1 MLQRMAAAFRRRS
14 FPMLGCALIVLG
26 WMLVR
31 GASAAPPARWSD
43 PATWGGAVPRAG
55 ETVVIAAGRTVLLDV
70 DPPPLARL
78 VIDGRL
84 VVADRDVRLRAGA
97 VDVQG
102 ALEAGDPAHPFAHRA
117 EIVLDAHAPG
127 AGILTVANG
136 GRLELYGAPRL
147 SWTRLAENA
156 PAGARGLVLGSAAD
170 WVPGDRLAL
179 APTGF
184 DAREA
189 EEVTVAAVDGARVT
203 LSAPLRYAHW
213 GTVTDGIDERAEV
226 GLLSHNVRV
235 RSEASAAAPGIGGQ
249 VVVMQGGRLRAEG
262 VEFAGLGRRA
272 TLGAYPVHFHLVG
285 DGGGSFVTGSS
296 IVHSA
301 NRCLTIHGTSGVR
314 VTRNVAFD
322 TIGHCYFLEDGVE
335 TGNVLDGNLGMLTRG
350 APRDGAILESDV
362 RPATFWIANPD
373 NVVTRNAA
381 AGSEG
386 TGFWYNLTP
395 HPTGPSA
402 TGAVWPRRAN
412 LRAFDAN
419 VAHSNE
425 MNGLFVDNLRNP
437 PGVTDAPNYSP
448 AAVARYR
455 GLTAYKNRRR
465 GAWLRGTNVELSGAR
480 IADNSI
486 GVTFAG
492 ADAVLRDSLVV
503 GETENRSGPPKP
515 GDPRFPIRGFEFYD
529 GRVGVERTRF
539 VNFVPDEQREAS
551 ALSTLEYSPFFT
563 DPSNYARE
571 LTFEN
576 AQPVY
581 LAPYPGVP
589 RSEQNGAD
597 GYRSNVFRDLD
608 GSVTGRAGASVVVAS
623 PFFADESCTARADW
637 NAAVCDAAYGSLFVR
652 DLDPRPQRIG
662 PVRVTRLGAAD
673 TAGAAG
679 EPDAAA
685 PSIVLLGNPRDGGN
699 IGFQTNVREG
709 GRYAIRF
716 AGPFPRRVRVALHDL
731 PAGRITVL
739 LAGVPANAALYAG
752 RDARTPLPIVRDDAG
767 RVVAQL
773 IADGDASAASV
784 DVCTTDRCR

>member
-1 MLQRMAAAFRRRS
+1 MLQRSAAAFRRRS
-14 FPMLGCALIVLG
+14 FPMLGCVLVVLG
-26 WMLVR
+26 WLLVR

-55 ETVVIAAGRTVLLDV
+55 ETVVIAAGRTVLLDT

-78 VIDGRL
+78 VVDGRL

-97 VDVQG
+97 VDVHG
-102 ALEAGDPAHPFAHRA
+102 AFQAGDPAHPFAHRA
-117 EIVLDAHAPG
+117 EIALDAHAPG
-127 AGILTVANG
+127 AGILAVSNG

-156 PAGARGLVLGSAAD
+156 RAGARDLVLASAAD

-189 EEVTVAAVDGARVT
+189 EEVTVASVDGARVRLT
-203 LSAPLRYAHW
+203 APLRFAHW
-213 GTVTDGIDERAEV
+213 GAVTDGVDERAEV
-226 GLLSHNVRV
+226 GLLSHNVRL

-249 VVVMQGGRLRAEG
+249 VVVMEGGRLRADG

-272 TLGAYPVHFHLVG
+272 TLGAYPIHFHLAG

-314 VTRNVAFD
+314 VERNVAFD
-322 TIGHCYFLEDGVE
+322 TIGHCYFLEDGAE

-350 APRDGAILESDV
+350 APRNGAILESDV
-362 RPATFWIANPD
+362 RPATFWISNPD

-381 AGSEG
+381 AGSDG

-412 LRAFDAN
+412 LRVFDGN

-492 ADAVLRDSLVV
+492 AGAVLRDSVV
-503 GETENRSGPPKP
+503 AGETANRTGPPKP
-515 GDPRFPIRGFEFYD
+515 EDPSFPIRGFEFYD
-529 GRVGVERTRF
+529 GPVGVERTRF
-539 VNFVPDEQREAS
+539 VDFVPDERREAS
-551 ALSTLEYSPFFT
+551 ALSTLQYSPFFS
-563 DPSNYARE
+563 DPANYASG
-571 LTFEN
+571 LAFER
-576 AQPVY
+576 AQAVY
-581 LAPYPGVP
+581 LKPYPGTP
-589 RSEQNGAD
+589 RSASNGAD
-597 GYRSNVFRDLD
+597 GFRSAVFRDLD
-608 GSVTGRAGASVVVAS
+608 GSVTGSAGSSVVVAS
-623 PFFADESCTARADW
+623 PFFAGADCALRADW
-637 NAAVCDAAYGSLFVR
+637 NAAVCPSAYGSLFVN
-652 DLDPRPQRIG
+652 DLDAQPSRIG
-662 PVRVTRLGAAD
+662 PVRVTRLGA
-673 TAGAAG
+673 
-679 EPDAAA
+679 DA
-685 PSIVLLGNPRDGGN
+685 SMILLGNPRDGVN
-699 IGFQTNVREG
+699 TSFQTNVRPGE
-709 GRYAIRF
+709 RYAVRF
-716 AGPFPRRVRVALHDL
+716 TGRFPRHLRLALHDL
-731 PAGRITVL
+731 AAGGAITVVL
-739 LAGVPANAALYAG
+739 PQASPDAALYAV
-752 RDARTPLPIVRDDAG
+752 RDPRTPLPAARDDDGALTVRLVAG
-767 RVVAQL
+767 
-773 IADGDASAASV
+773 DGAEPAVLDLCSAPS
-784 DVCTTDRCR
+784 CR